1 MKRIGVPVTGARAN
15 EEGEARDGKEEDTR
29 IVRIVDGSFEDFSLS
44 GLKPGSVD
52 CVVIAQAWHWCP
64 DYDRAFVSLLRS
76 ASSCPNEGFGLGGG
90 LVGGLGGS
98 VGNVEWGR

>member
-1 MKRIGVPVTGARAN
+1 MRAAWERGMKRIGVPVTGARAN

-64 DYDRAFVSLLRS
+64 DYDRAFVSPPLNFLLLP
-76 ASSCPNEGFGLGGG
+76 SSILAVWAG
-90 LVGGLGGS
+90 
-98 VGNVEWGR
+98 